1 MKRHPGQGN
10 SYKRKHLIGGLLTIL
25 EGSSMIIM
33 AGGKQTDMETEQ
45 YLRTSHPDQISR
57 HQAERERLG
66 FTGLLKFQCL
76 LPVIQ
81 LLQQDHAYSNKA
93 TPTPTR
99 PRLLILLRVVHLG
112 TKHSNTRAYGAI
124 LTQTITSF
132 VRSKSAIDP

>member
-57 HQAERERLG
+57 HQAERE
-66 FTGLLKFQCL
+66 TGLHRASEI
-76 LPVIQ
+76 PMPTP
-81 LLQQDHAYSNKA
+81 SN
-93 TPTPTR
+93 TTSPTR
-99 PRLLILLRVVHLG
+99 PRLLQQGH
-112 TKHSNTRAYGAI
+112 THSNKATPPNPSQSGPLGNQTFKHTSLRSHSHSNHHI
-124 LTQTITSF
+124 LCKI
-132 VRSKSAIDP
+132 KKCY